1 MSTPASALPDD
12 PTGRAGRMLALARLL
27 RHPKAETPG
36 GRLMLAPWQEDI
48 LSRIYAPADEDGR
61 RLIRTVLI
69 MLPRGNRKT
78 SLAAVLA
85 IGHGIGPEARPNGQI
100 VLAASSRGQARIAFD
115 EITGILRMDDRLL
128 AAAKIQETKSKVRH
142 ARTRSVIEAIAADG
156 DRAHGLTPSLAVV
169 DELHAWRGERGRRLW
184 DAIRTGLAKTPGSL
198 LVVISTAGERA
209 EGPLWDLY
217 SYGKRILAGE
227 VDDPSFLPIIYEAP
241 ADLAWDDE
249 ATWHVA
255 NPGLAYGYPD
265 LDALRDAARQ
275 SAQMPALRHAF
286 EIFHLNR
293 WGDGSAAAWIDISI
307 YDEGA
312 APVDREALRGRA
324 CWIGVDL
331 SRSYDLTATVTAFP
345 DEDEGYTVL
354 PLAFLPEATARR
366 RAAESDTPW
375 LRWRDQ
381 GHLIVTPGAVQ
392 DEDRIESELRAM
404 CEEFEVMEIAFDPA
418 FAGRLMSRLRD
429 DGFPVVEHPQRAA
442 VMAPG
447 VAELERAIMARKFRH
462 GGHPV
467 LRYCISC
474 ITPRVGET
482 GLTVFS
488 KTRSRD
494 AIDLAQAAA
503 MAVGR
508 AAAASAPVLDIY
520 DAEDFDPRS
529 VIFEWS

>member
-1 MSTPASALPDD
+1 MSTPASASPDD

-36 GRLMLAPWQEDI
+36 GRLMLAPWQQDI
-48 LSRIYAPADEDGR
+48 LTQIYGPADEDGR

-85 IGHGIGPEARPNGQI
+85 IGHGIGPEAKPNGQI
-100 VLAASSRGQARIAFD
+100 VLAASSRGQARIAF
-115 EITGILRMDDRLL
+115 EEVTGIIRMDDRLL
-128 AAAKIQETKSKVRH
+128 AAAKIRDTVSKVQH
-142 ARTRSVIEAIAADG
+142 IRTRSVIEAIAADG

-184 DAIRTGLAKTPGSL
+184 DALRTGLAKTPGSL

-217 SYGKRILAGE
+217 AYAKRILSGE
-227 VDDPSFLPIIYEAP
+227 IEDPSFLPVIFEAP
-241 ADLAWDDE
+241 AELPWDEE
-249 ATWHVA
+249 ATWHIA
-255 NPGLAYGYPD
+255 NPGLAFGYPD

-275 SAQMPALRHAF
+275 AAQMPALRHAF
-286 EIFHLNR
+286 EVFHLNR
-293 WGDGSAAAWIDISI
+293 WGDGSAAAWIDITI

-331 SRSYDLTATVTAFP
+331 SRSYDLTAIVAAFP
-345 DEDEGYTVL
+345 EDDGGYTVL

-375 LRWRDQ
+375 LSWRDQ

-392 DEDRIESELRAM
+392 DEDRIEAELRAL
-404 CEEFEVMEIAFDPA
+404 CEEFEVIEIAFDPA

-467 LRYCISC
+467 LRHCFSC
-474 ITPRVGET
+474 VTPRVGET

-494 AIDLAQAAA
+494 AIDLAQAGA

-508 AAAASAPVLDIY
+508 AAAANAPVVDIWDDP
-520 DAEDFDPRS
+520 DANVTDFFVP
-529 VIFEWS
+529 WS